1 MATTTSGSIHFSGL
15 GNGVDFSSIID
26 AVITA
31 NSVQKNRLTKWKQE
45 WTDKQDAL
53 DALNTKLLSLQTT
66 LKSLD
71 TMDEFM
77 SMNASS
83 SDTTRVT
90 ATATS
95 EADNASHILEVNQL
109 AQSDVWV
116 ADTGEAS
123 STTDITGST
132 NQTFGF
138 TYSNAS
144 ITLSVAAGTTLD
156 GLIYQINNDSSSA
169 KLVRASKVYDGS
181 TYHLQL
187 TGRATG
193 SDHAIGL
200 TSGFGNY
207 TPSSFTNTRAAQDA
221 EIRVDNYPPSSQDV
235 WLDQNAEADPAADIT
250 GGTAQSFTFSCGDTN
265 VALSVA
271 AGTSLQGLVN
281 QINGNSTAAALVTA
295 SVVTD
300 EDGSHL
306 QLTSKGK
313 GAANLIEFTGG
324 FGNYTPAAFDNT
336 TPGQTWL
343 TRSTNSITDAVSG
356 FTLNLVKATDPGD
369 PVSVSATTNTTKIQ
383 GNVTT
388 FVDQLN
394 EVLTA
399 VQDLTKVSTTGNKTS
414 SSILTGNY
422 GVQDLV
428 GSKLKNL
435 LLDMGLGF
443 RNVDAD
449 SGQGDIY
456 TTLSQMG
463 ITFDSDSSS
472 ETNGLLVIDSTK
484 LSNILVSNASS
495 VAKLFAAVNE
505 GDTDTANFS
514 YTSCIAGV
522 SKPGSYEVEYTLWP
536 GGVESATING
546 HKAIVSKDGRSIT
559 GAAGYPEAGITINV
573 NNRSGFRGSGTV
585 YLKQGKIGE
594 LVDSLKEM
602 TNTTNGP
609 LHILEDN
616 YQDIVDNIDKKIANE
631 EKRLELKKQNLTTQY
646 AKLDALLGKYQN
658 LQTSLASQ
666 IAQLSSS

>member
-1 MATTTSGSIHFSGL
+1 MATTTSGAIHFSGL

-45 WTDKQDAL
+45 WTDKQDSL
-53 DALNTKLLSLQTT
+53 QDLNKKLLSLQTT

-71 TMDEFM
+71 TMDEFF
-77 SMNASS
+77 SKNAST
-83 SDTTRVT
+83 SDTTLVT

-95 EADNASHILEVNQL
+95 EADNASHSLEVNQL

-116 ADTGEAS
+116 ADTGEAL

-132 NQTFGF
+132 NQTLGF
-138 TYSNAS
+138 TYSNANIS
-144 ITLSVAAGTTLD
+144 LSVAAGTTLD
-156 GLIYQINNDSSSA
+156 GLIYQINNDSSTS

-187 TGRATG
+187 TGRDTG
-193 SDHAIGL
+193 ANRAIGL
-200 TSGFGNY
+200 TAGFGHY
-207 TPSSFTNTRAAQDA
+207 TPTSFTNTRKAQDA
-221 EIRVDNYPPSSQDV
+221 QIRVDNYPPSSQDV
-235 WLDQNAEADPAADIT
+235 WRDQNAEADPTADIT
-250 GGTAQSFTFSCGDTN
+250 GGTTRSFTFSCGDTN
-265 VALSVA
+265 VALNVA

-281 QINGNSTAAALVTA
+281 QINGNTTAAALVTA

-306 QLTSKGK
+306 ELTSKGK
-313 GAANLIEFTGG
+313 GAANLIKLTGG
-324 FGNYTPAAFDNT
+324 FGNYAPAAFENT

-343 TRSTNSITDAVSG
+343 SRATNSITDAVSG
-356 FTLNLVKATDPGD
+356 FTLNLVKATDAGD
-369 PVSVSATTNTTKIQ
+369 PVTFSSTTNTAKTQTNI
-383 GNVTT
+383 TT
-388 FVDQLN
+388 FVDQMN

-399 VQDLTKVSTTGNKTS
+399 VQTLTKVSTSSNKTS
-414 SSILTGNY
+414 ASILTGNY

-428 GSKLKNL
+428 GSKLKNQ

-443 RNVDAD
+443 RNADATT
-449 SGQGDIY
+449 GQGDLY
-456 TTLSQMG
+456 TTLSQVG

-472 ETNGLLVIDSTK
+472 ETNGLLVVDSTK
-484 LSNILVSNASS
+484 LGNLLASNASS
-495 VAKLFAAVNE
+495 VAKLFSAVNE

-514 YTSCIAGV
+514 FASCIAGV
-522 SKPGSYEVEYTLWP
+522 SKPGSYKVEYTLWP

-546 HKAIVSKDGRSIT
+546 HKAIVSKDGKSIT

-573 NNRSGFRGSGTV
+573 TNRSGFRGSGTV

-609 LHILEDN
+609 LHILDDN

-631 EKRLELKKQNLTTQY
+631 EKRLDLKKQNLTAQY

-666 IAQLSSS
+666 ISQLSSS